1 MVENSVA
8 ARYLRL
14 CREYEQK
21 FGERIYNC
29 IGIDGYTKAACDMI
43 ERCIQRGTPCNF
55 TTDLGLSD
63 CDGVAAR
70 YISLCRDYEKKFG
83 RRIDTAIEIPRY
95 TEAACNI
102 IERCIRRGTPC
113 NFTTDL
119 GLTSEQAKEVMF

>member
-55 TTDLGLSD
+55 TTDLGL
-63 CDGVAAR
+63 
-70 YISLCRDYEKKFG
+70 
-83 RRIDTAIEIPRY
+83 
-95 TEAACNI
+95 
-102 IERCIRRGTPC
+102 
-113 NFTTDL
+113 
-119 GLTSEQAKEVMF
+119 TSEQAKEVMF